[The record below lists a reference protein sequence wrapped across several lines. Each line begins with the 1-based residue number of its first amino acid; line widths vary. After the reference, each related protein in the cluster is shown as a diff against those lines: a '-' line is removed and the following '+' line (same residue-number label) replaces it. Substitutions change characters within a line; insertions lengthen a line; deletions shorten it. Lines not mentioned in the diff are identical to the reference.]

1 MVRKEQITKVGDG
14 LLVLAPA
21 KINLCLLIAGKR
33 NDGFHDIETVMAKID
48 WYDEILIEA
57 GDRRGIELICRGAF
71 WAPEGEDNLIHRAA
85 TMLLES
91 CGMTADV
98 KITLTKNIPAGTGL
112 GSASSDAAGTLVGLN
127 QFLELDAGTKNLN
140 RLAGELGSDVP
151 FFLNGPMALCTGR
164 GEKIKKL
171 CQIFDFRAMLILPD
185 VSVSTKDVYANYEH
199 DAAFY
204 EQFSGPMRGHI
215 EKNRIDL
222 VTDMCTNMLEKSCFG
237 LYRELSD
244 LKAKT
249 ESLVRG
255 PVCLSGS
262 GSAMY
267 FIAAGKVEK
276 MTEHERRKLEESIN
290 CRTIIVRNNRW

>member
-1 MVRKEQITKVGDG
+1 
-14 LLVLAPA
+14 
-21 KINLCLLIAGKR
+21 
-33 NDGFHDIETVMAKID
+33 
-48 WYDEILIEA
+48 
-57 GDRRGIELICRGAF
+57 
-71 WAPEGEDNLIHRAA
+71 
-85 TMLLES
+85 MLLEW
-91 CGMTADV
+91 CGITADI

-112 GSASSDAAGTLVGLN
+112 GSASSDAAGTLVGLER
-127 QFLELDAGTKNLN
+127 FLELDTGTKNLN
-140 RLAGELGSDVP
+140 QLAGELGSDVP
-151 FFLNGPMALCTGR
+151 FFLDGPMALCTGR

-171 CQIFDFRAMLILPD
+171 RQNFDFTAMLILPD

-199 DAAFY
+199 DAALY
-204 EQFSGPMRGHI
+204 ERLSEPMRRHI

-237 LYRELSD
+237 LYRELGE

-249 ESLVRG
+249 EFLVRG

-267 FIAAGKVEK
+267 CIAAGADEERA
-276 MTEHERRKLEESIN
+276 EHERRKLEESIN